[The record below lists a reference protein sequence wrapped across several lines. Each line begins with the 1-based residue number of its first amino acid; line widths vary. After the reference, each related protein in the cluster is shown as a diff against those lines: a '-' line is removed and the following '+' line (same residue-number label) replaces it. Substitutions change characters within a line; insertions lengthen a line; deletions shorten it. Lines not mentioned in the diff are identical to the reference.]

1 MARARFSASTG
12 SAKVVESYE
21 LPACLAVLRR
31 LWMSL
36 QAAYDLKELEQNKKV
51 MERVARDRLAQRG
64 EWRTKW

>member
-1 MARARFSASTG
+1 M
-12 SAKVVESYE
+12 VESYE